1 MLNFFVAVKFL
12 FHSGNSIWQGK
23 ATFIKN
29 LISLFQ
35 LPANRHGNS
44 STGNAYA
51 VKACHDGWVASNDD
65 KRRYILVDSAHAAAH
80 AVAANLGELVHSRET
95 ADDGAVFDNDVT
107 GQGRHVAHDDVVA
120 DNAVMGNMG
129 IGHHQDIVADARFI
143 AFPDSAM
150 NRSTFADGHMVTNNG
165 RRIFP
170 FIFKVLGH
178 FPNAGPLEEFSAFSD
193 GRTPRNDDMRMNDG
207 PFPNLD
213 IRSND

>member
-1 MLNFFVAVKFL
+1 MAIPAREMPTLL
-12 FHSGNSIWQGK
+12 RP
-23 ATFIKN
+23 ATTGG
-29 LISLFQ
+29 
-35 LPANRHGNS
+35 LPATMTKGGTSWLIR
-44 STGNAYA
+44 
-51 VKACHDGWVASNDD
+51 
-65 KRRYILVDSAHAAAH
+65 LMPPH

-170 FIFKVLGH
+170 FIFKVWGTSPMLA
-178 FPNAGPLEEFSAFSD
+178 PWKNSQ
-193 GRTPRNDDMRMNDG
+193 
-207 PFPNLD
+207 PFPMVV
-213 IRSND
+213 RPVMTTCG